1 LIIDVNSVNDAPYLI
16 PGIRFEPV
24 GYEDQEI
31 HMAESALLKMFSDA
45 DGDVLTLDSSSLTT
59 RFAGDKIR
67 FDQVRRELV
76 FAGAPNANGMREF
89 SFKVTDS
96 KLSSPMVTIGVMLRP
111 VNDAPVVNA
120 IGFQMLE
127 DGGATDPTQSAW
139 TYLPHTMLLSGATD
153 AEGDALF
160 ISKVSAAQTTGTTTP
175 RPVEII
181 NDMANQRIGLR
192 APLNYNGPVVFEFTV
207 SDGHGGETTQ
217 KAYGLVTPVNDVPYL
232 TASRTSLFVMNWFVR
247 FESTTWK
254 IDAWDPDANQTVKIA
269 VARNPLRGQVGIIG
283 NSTTPDPRG
292 GIMTTATVASFSGL
306 GNRTTTETA
315 WLSATDSVGASAQIS
330 ISFTGRYSTDPIVI
344 DLGRDGFSFIDIEQS
359 RVSFTVHGVS
369 RRSAWIGAGEGILAY
384 DSDQG
389 GRIQRLDE
397 IAFGEHVGDPGLSDL
412 QALQNLAF
420 DQNQDGVFD
429 NNDAKWSDFYLW
441 QDLNGNGVSD
451 PGELKRLA
459 DAGIRGLFLNANV
472 LNRAE
477 GVDVRVRG
485 HTRVLMEDGRLLQAA
500 DVWLGLENPDRL
512 NSATADPTMQQISLM
527 GSDQFNDLL
536 KQLANAPQQG
546 NRAPLVYGQMPTQFA
561 DEGQPFRLDIAPNF
575 FIDAD
580 TSDPLQIELRQ
591 ANGSVLPDWL
601 HWDASQLMLQG
612 VPQYTDTGK
621 LQLALI
627 ATDRQGA
634 SSQVS
639 FTLVTASIN
648 RAPVLNQVPAYLGWQ
663 LNTSNQFE
671 VSTTLF
677 TDPNEDDILRY
688 QVSMPYG
695 THLPAWLQFDQDS
708 GLLTGTPS
716 LDDLYRPIR
725 LKVTATD
732 RGGLS
737 NSTVLTLVAATS
749 GTDADDVLSGTVA
762 DDNL

>member
-1 LIIDVNSVNDAPYLI
+1 
-16 PGIRFEPV
+16 
-24 GYEDQEI
+24 
-31 HMAESALLKMFSDA
+31 
-45 DGDVLTLDSSSLTT
+45 LDSSSLTT

>member
-1 LIIDVNSVNDAPYLI
+1 
-16 PGIRFEPV
+16 
-24 GYEDQEI
+24 
-31 HMAESALLKMFSDA
+31 
-45 DGDVLTLDSSSLTT
+45 
-59 RFAGDKIR
+59 

-76 FAGAPNANGMREF
+76 FTGAPNANGMREF

-153 AEGDALF
+153 AEGDALS

-181 NDMANQRIGLR
+181 NDVANQRIGLR
-192 APLNYNGPVVFEFTV
+192 APRNYNGPVVFEFTV

-217 KAYGLVTPVNDVPYL
+217 KAYGVVAPVNDVPYL

-254 IDAWDPDANQTVKIA
+254 IDAWDPDANQTVKIG
-269 VARNPLRGQVGIIG
+269 VARNPLRGRVGIIG

-384 DSDQG
+384 DSDQD

-459 DAGIRGLFLNANV
+459 DAGIWGLFLNANV

-477 GVDVRVRG
+477 GADVRVRG
-485 HTRVLMEDGRLLQAA
+485 YTRVLMEDGRLLQAA

-512 NSATADPTMQQISLM
+512 NPATADPTMQQISLM

-546 NRAPLVYGQMPTQFA
+546 NRAPLV
-561 DEGQPFRLDIAPNF
+561 
-575 FIDAD
+575 
-580 TSDPLQIELRQ
+580 
-591 ANGSVLPDWL
+591 
-601 HWDASQLMLQG
+601 
-612 VPQYTDTGK
+612 
-621 LQLALI
+621 
-627 ATDRQGA
+627 
-634 SSQVS
+634 
-639 FTLVTASIN
+639 
-648 RAPVLNQVPAYLGWQ
+648 
-663 LNTSNQFE
+663 
-671 VSTTLF
+671 
-677 TDPNEDDILRY
+677 
-688 QVSMPYG
+688 
-695 THLPAWLQFDQDS
+695 
-708 GLLTGTPS
+708 
-716 LDDLYRPIR
+716 
-725 LKVTATD
+725 
-732 RGGLS
+732 
-737 NSTVLTLVAATS
+737 
-749 GTDADDVLSGTVA
+749 
-762 DDNL
+762 

>member
-1 LIIDVNSVNDAPYLI
+1 
-16 PGIRFEPV
+16 
-24 GYEDQEI
+24 
-31 HMAESALLKMFSDA
+31 MAESALLKMFSDA